1 MNSKNGRKFI
11 SKLKNKTI
19 FVDLKLNDTV
29 NTMVSTIKTLKD
41 LKINYLTVHI
51 SSGLDALRAAKKV
64 AKTIRSAVIVISILL
79 ALLMAFAGR
88 YIFSL
93 PFLMMVLPMIKTKA
107 GLTLLQFLRIWG
119 LLRVLKN
126 YGRFNFGNINQNYNN
141 QSISLEEAYKILNLN
156 PKKKYTKEH
165 VMNSYKKIMKKI
177 HPDISPELSRLA
189 SIVNEAK
196 DTVIKDIS

>member
-1 MNSKNGRKFI
+1 
-11 SKLKNKTI
+11 
-19 FVDLKLNDTV
+19 
-29 NTMVSTIKTLKD
+29 
-41 LKINYLTVHI
+41 
-51 SSGLDALRAAKKV
+51 
-64 AKTIRSAVIVISILL
+64 
-79 ALLMAFAGR
+79 MAFAGR

-141 QSISLEEAYKILNLN
+141 QSISLD
-156 PKKKYTKEH
+156 TKEH